1 MRIGALLRIEVERA
15 FKSRMFWLMLLLGI
29 IITGIEFVIA
39 PLRYSKDI
47 IGAFDG
53 NIGNTI
59 NTVFNSWFFSLQ
71 KNAIPLRQL
80 YIMIMPLM
88 AVFAYGY
95 SAVSDIKSGYIENI
109 YTRID
114 KKYYLIVKCVV
125 SHIAGGIVVV
135 VPLLMNLIAC
145 SMILPSVKMQ
155 AVVGFYEPRG
165 FSLLSGVVYTHPYI
179 YIFIELI
186 IIFFYTGL
194 FTTFSVMLSQI
205 VPVYFIT
212 MIFPF
217 LLNYFCYIIQGF
229 FNLEK
234 YNPIRIMTVGYS
246 YNNTLLNLIIE
257 YIIICGITFAVYM
270 YRGMHNE
277 VL

>member
-29 IITGIEFVIA
+29 VITGIEFVIA

-47 IGAFDG
+47 IGTFDG
-53 NIGNTI
+53 SIGNTI

-165 FSLLSGVVYTHPYI
+165 FSLLSGVAYTHPYI
-179 YIFIELI
+179 YIFIELM

-234 YNPIRIMTVGYS
+234 YNPIRIMTVGFPLF
-246 YNNTLLNLIIE
+246 NNILILKPH
-257 YIIICGITFAVYM
+257 CV
-270 YRGMHNE
+270 
-277 VL
+277 

>member
-1 MRIGALLRIEVERA
+1 MY
-15 FKSRMFWLMLLLGI
+15 S
-29 IITGIEFVIA
+29 

-53 NIGNTI
+53 SIGNTI

-145 SMILPSVKMQ
+145 SMILPSVKMTGSSWYFMNRR
-155 AVVGFYEPRG
+155 V
-165 FSLLSGVVYTHPYI
+165 FSLLSGVAYTHPYI
-179 YIFIELI
+179 YII
-186 IIFFYTGL
+186 Y
-194 FTTFSVMLSQI
+194 
-205 VPVYFIT
+205 
-212 MIFPF
+212 
-217 LLNYFCYIIQGF
+217 
-229 FNLEK
+229 
-234 YNPIRIMTVGYS
+234 
-246 YNNTLLNLIIE
+246 
-257 YIIICGITFAVYM
+257 
-270 YRGMHNE
+270 
-277 VL
+277 

>member
-15 FKSRMFWLMLLLGI
+15 FKSRMFWLMLLFGI
-29 IITGIEFVIA
+29 VITGIEFVIA

-47 IGAFDG
+47 IGTFDG
-53 NIGNTI
+53 SIGNTI

-80 YIMIMPLM
+80 YII
-88 AVFAYGY
+88 
-95 SAVSDIKSGYIENI
+95 I
-109 YTRID
+109 Y
-114 KKYYLIVKCVV
+114 KKYFFIVKCLV
-125 SHIAGGIVVV
+125 SHIAGLIVVV

-145 SMILPSVKMQ
+145 SIILPSVKMQ

-165 FSLLSGVVYTHPYI
+165 FSLLSGVAYTHPYI
-179 YIFIELI
+179 YIFIELM
-186 IIFFYTGL
+186 IIFLYTGL

-257 YIIICGITFAVYM
+257 HIIICGITFAVYM

>member
-29 IITGIEFVIA
+29 VITGIEFVIA
-39 PLRYSKDI
+39 TLRYSKDI
-47 IGAFDG
+47 IGTFDG
-53 NIGNTI
+53 SIGNTI

-145 SMILPSVKMQ
+145 SIILPSVKMQ

-165 FSLLSGVVYTHPYI
+165 FSLLSGVAYTHPYI
-179 YIFIELI
+179 YIFIELM
-186 IIFFYTGL
+186 IIFLYTGL

-257 YIIICGITFAVYM
+257 HIIICGITFAVYM

>member
-1 MRIGALLRIEVERA
+1 MMIGALLRIEVERA

-53 NIGNTI
+53 SIGNTI

-125 SHIAGGIVVV
+125 SSLIFSVEPSSSYLTSTV
-135 VPLLMNLIAC
+135 LLTPASSSADSSDIT
-145 SMILPSVKMQ
+145 V
-155 AVVGFYEPRG
+155 AV
-165 FSLLSGVVYTHPYI
+165 
-179 YIFIELI
+179 LI
-186 IIFFYTGL
+186 I
-194 FTTFSVMLSQI
+194 
-205 VPVYFIT
+205 
-212 MIFPF
+212 
-217 LLNYFCYIIQGF
+217 
-229 FNLEK
+229 
-234 YNPIRIMTVGYS
+234 R
-246 YNNTLLNLIIE
+246 
-257 YIIICGITFAVYM
+257 
-270 YRGMHNE
+270 
-277 VL
+277 

>member
-135 VPLLMNLIAC
+135 VPLLMNLI
-145 SMILPSVKMQ
+145 
-155 AVVGFYEPRG
+155 
-165 FSLLSGVVYTHPYI
+165 
-179 YIFIELI
+179 
-186 IIFFYTGL
+186 
-194 FTTFSVMLSQI
+194 
-205 VPVYFIT
+205 T

>member
-53 NIGNTI
+53 SIGNTI

-135 VPLLMNLIAC
+135 VVKAGLRDKGYEETSN
-145 SMILPSVKMQ
+145 SMIH
-155 AVVGFYEPRG
+155 
-165 FSLLSGVVYTHPYI
+165 LLKLHKI
-179 YIFIELI
+179 YI
-186 IIFFYTGL
+186 
-194 FTTFSVMLSQI
+194 
-205 VPVYFIT
+205 
-212 MIFPF
+212 
-217 LLNYFCYIIQGF
+217 
-229 FNLEK
+229 
-234 YNPIRIMTVGYS
+234 
-246 YNNTLLNLIIE
+246 
-257 YIIICGITFAVYM
+257 A
-270 YRGMHNE
+270 
-277 VL
+277 

>member
-135 VPLLMNLIAC
+135 VPLLRNLIAC

-165 FSLLSGVVYTHPYI
+165 FSLLSGVAYTHPYI
-179 YIFIELI
+179 YIFIELMT
-186 IIFFYTGL
+186 IFFYTGL

-246 YNNTLLNLIIE
+246 YSNTLLNLIIE
-257 YIIICGITFAVYM
+257 YIIIGITFAVYM

>member
-29 IITGIEFVIA
+29 VITGIEFVIA

-47 IGAFDG
+47 RGTFDG
-53 NIGNTI
+53 SIGNTI

-145 SMILPSVKMQ
+145 SIILPSVKMQ

-165 FSLLSGVVYTHPYI
+165 FSLLSGVAYTHPYI
-179 YIFIELI
+179 YIFIELM
-186 IIFFYTGL
+186 IIFLYTGL

-257 YIIICGITFAVYM
+257 HIIICGITFAVYM

>member
-29 IITGIEFVIA
+29 VITGIEFVIA

-47 IGAFDG
+47 IGTFDG
-53 NIGNTI
+53 SIGNTI

-145 SMILPSVKMQ
+145 SIILPSVKMQ

-165 FSLLSGVVYTHPYI
+165 FSLLSGVSYTHPYI
-179 YIFIELI
+179 YIFIEL
-186 IIFFYTGL
+186 
-194 FTTFSVMLSQI
+194 
-205 VPVYFIT
+205 
-212 MIFPF
+212 MI
-217 LLNYFCYIIQGF
+217 YFCIQAY
-229 FNLEK
+229 L
-234 YNPIRIMTVGYS
+234 P
-246 YNNTLLNLIIE
+246 LL
-257 YIIICGITFAVYM
+257 
-270 YRGMHNE
+270 
-277 VL
+277 VLC